1 MIEPASDLEPL
12 DTALLIVDVQ
22 EGFINDST
30 KYVIRA
36 VEELQSRYEHI
47 FATRFINGVDSPH
60 RNLIDWHR
68 FGEGSRDTELAF
80 CLSPKAEIIDKTTY
94 TCVKPRFLGQPSQ
107 PGNQRGARMRHR
119 HRRVR
124 DEMRSGPVRE
134 RNPTGGAVQSIRQPR
149 RRRAPSS
156 RPAHSPSP
164 NRSPPN
170 PMTVRNAP
178 ATRGA
183 MSPVT
188 LNLWYSGFTG
198 SEKPAPDKGVLN
210 VIDTERADK
219 SPRNQKAV
227 RGVA

>member
-1 MIEPASDLEPL
+1 MMIEPASDLEPL

-94 TCVKPRFLGQPSQ
+94 TCVNPDFLDNLHNRAISEVHVCGIDTDVCVMKCAVDLFENGIRPVVLSEASASHAGDEHHQAALLIL
-107 PGNQRGARMRHR
+107 RRLIGAR
-119 HRRVR
+119 
-124 DEMRSGPVRE
+124 
-134 RNPTGGAVQSIRQPR
+134 QIQ
-149 RRRAPSS
+149 
-156 RPAHSPSP
+156 
-164 NRSPPN
+164 
-170 PMTVRNAP
+170 
-178 ATRGA
+178 
-183 MSPVT
+183 
-188 LNLWYSGFTG
+188 
-198 SEKPAPDKGVLN
+198 
-210 VIDTERADK
+210 
-219 SPRNQKAV
+219 
-227 RGVA
+227 